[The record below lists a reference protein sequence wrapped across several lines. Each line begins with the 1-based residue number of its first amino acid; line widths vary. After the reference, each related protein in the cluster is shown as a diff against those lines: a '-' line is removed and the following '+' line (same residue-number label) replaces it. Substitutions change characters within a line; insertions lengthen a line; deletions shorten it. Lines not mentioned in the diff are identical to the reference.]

1 MGINMKMLQK
11 AAAASTLAFFGFAF
25 TAMAPS
31 AARAD
36 TPSRPGSYCLM
47 FGDNNTQCDFATLD
61 QCRQTASGLNGEC
74 YANFSR
80 REDSFAYATRMHG
93 QRR

>member
-1 MGINMKMLQK
+1 MEMNMKMFQK
-11 AAAASTLAFFGFAF
+11 AAAASILAFSVLAFA
-25 TAMAPS
+25 AMAPS
-31 AARAD
+31 PARAD

-47 FGDNNTQCDFATLD
+47 FGDNETQCDFATLD

-74 YANFSR
+74 YANFTR
-80 REDSFAYATRMHG
+80 REDSFAYAPRTRD